1 MVENYVISGATRATT
16 FKITDAKIYVP
27 IVTFSTQDNE
37 KILKQLKAGLKEQ
50 LGGTNIIQKKK

>member
-1 MVENYVISGATRATT
+1 MVENCVISGATRTTT

-27 IVTFSTQDNE
+27 IVTFSTQDNG

-50 LGGTNIIQKKK
+50 LAGTNIIQKKE